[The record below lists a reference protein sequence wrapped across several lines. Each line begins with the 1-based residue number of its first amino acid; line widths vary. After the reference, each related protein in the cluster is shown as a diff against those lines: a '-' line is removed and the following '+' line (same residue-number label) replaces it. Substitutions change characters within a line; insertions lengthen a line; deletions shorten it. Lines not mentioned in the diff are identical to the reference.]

1 MSDYWKKRALEQQKA
16 QHKRIDD
23 MTEELAEYWERAI
36 REVENDILAWYARFA
51 REQGV
56 TLQEAHRLLDTRD
69 MKALRM
75 SLKEFEEKA
84 RENKDGRWEKELA
97 AASARAHI
105 SRLEQLELSIR
116 NKLYEL
122 YHETEDVTAQA
133 LRDTYTDETYH
144 NEYLRQQAEGKYSTF
159 SEIPND
165 AVDKIL
171 SKPWT
176 ADGNNWSDR
185 LWQNREALA
194 GKLQGEL
201 VRMLVRGDTPVDA
214 GKRLAKEMGVGLYQA
229 TRLVQTECTYAQTL
243 ADLETA
249 DKLGVDKMEYVAT
262 LEMHTCGT
270 CGELDGS
277 VIERKYLEPGVNAP
291 PMHPHCRCT
300 LVPYYEDN
308 DTTRWARDPDTGKG
322 KPVSDISFD
331 EWKLQYACL
340 EQNESV
346 KITKKKENNAFSVNR
361 KLINSKAY
369 RDKFENLKFP
379 KAVRQSLY
387 ERSKEILEERDGTD
401 FETIVILDANNG
413 EEITRSTSNASGRS
427 YLTDEEYQKV
437 RSHKG
442 QFVIL
447 HNHPASGRPSF
458 ADVRTLSLAINAIGS
473 IVSGHDGSL
482 YDLSVRN
489 RATVVDY
496 WETLYTIYKEEGY
509 TSVEA
514 RLKATTA
521 VYQKGR
527 AKYEKY

>member
-97 AASARAHI
+97 AASARVHI

-144 NEYLRQQAEGKYSTF
+144 NEYRRQQAEGRYSTF
-159 SEIPND
+159 SEIPDD
-165 AVDKIL
+165 AVDKVL

-176 ADGNNWSDR
+176 ADGHNWSDR
-185 LWQNREALA
+185 LWQNRETLA

-229 TRLVQTECTYAQTL
+229 ARLVQTECTYAQTL

-249 DKLGVDKMEYVAT
+249 DKLGADKMEYVAT

-322 KPVSDISFD
+322 SKTEDMTYSQWEKKYLIGLKHGKIDTEIDALTSCLIRMKDGKIVNTMMAPITVKKGQFSDWEFDWYKAAQKPDMQVYALKADGDERVQGLISM
-331 EWKLQYACL
+331 
-340 EQNESV
+340 
-346 KITKKKENNAFSVNR
+346 KKKESNKAYFIDVVESAPWNNKHHKKFKSKVYEGVGAHLFAYACKRSRDDGFDGFVYFDAKS
-361 KLINSKAY
+361 KLIDYY
-369 RDKFENLKFP
+369 RFKLGAAQVGGSQRMYIPKDSAERLVARYYDDKK
-379 KAVRQSLY
+379 R
-387 ERSKEILEERDGTD
+387 
-401 FETIVILDANNG
+401 
-413 EEITRSTSNASGRS
+413 
-427 YLTDEEYQKV
+427 
-437 RSHKG
+437 
-442 QFVIL
+442 
-447 HNHPASGRPSF
+447 
-458 ADVRTLSLAINAIGS
+458 
-473 IVSGHDGSL
+473 
-482 YDLSVRN
+482 
-489 RATVVDY
+489 
-496 WETLYTIYKEEGY
+496 
-509 TSVEA
+509 
-514 RLKATTA
+514 
-521 VYQKGR
+521 
-527 AKYEKY
+527 

>member
-97 AASARAHI
+97 AASARVHI

-116 NKLYEL
+116 HKLYEL
-122 YHETEDVTAQA
+122 YHETEDVTARA

-144 NEYLRQQAEGKYSTF
+144 NEYLRQQAEGKYSSF
-159 SEIPND
+159 SEIPDD
-165 AVDKIL
+165 AVDKVL
-171 SKPWT
+171 FKPWT
-176 ADGNNWSDR
+176 ADGHNWSDR
-185 LWQNREALA
+185 LWQNREVLA
-194 GKLQGEL
+194 GKLRGEL

-322 KPVSDISFD
+322 SKTEEMTYSQWEKKYLIGRKHAPG
-331 EWKLQYACL
+331 
-340 EQNESV
+340 
-346 KITKKKENNAFSVNR
+346 ITNIIR
-361 KLINSKAY
+361 
-369 RDKFENLKFP
+369 
-379 KAVRQSLY
+379 
-387 ERSKEILEERDGTD
+387 IL
-401 FETIVILDANNG
+401 
-413 EEITRSTSNASGRS
+413 
-427 YLTDEEYQKV
+427 
-437 RSHKG
+437 
-442 QFVIL
+442 
-447 HNHPASGRPSF
+447 
-458 ADVRTLSLAINAIGS
+458 
-473 IVSGHDGSL
+473 
-482 YDLSVRN
+482 
-489 RATVVDY
+489 
-496 WETLYTIYKEEGY
+496 
-509 TSVEA
+509 
-514 RLKATTA
+514 
-521 VYQKGR
+521 
-527 AKYEKY
+527 